1 MMKAKELWTLI
12 GNFVIELIV
21 YGILVVLYSVLA
33 LRLLGEPL
41 AQLFGNHL
49 IAYAFTSLA
58 LVVAQAVLLDFATS
72 FLLDR
77 LHLERME

>member
-1 MMKAKELWTLI
+1 MMKAKELWTLV
-12 GNFVIELIV
+12 GSFAIELVV
-21 YGILVVLYSVLA
+21 YGILVVLYSVLV

-49 IAYAFTSLA
+49 VAYAFTSLA

-72 FLLDR
+72 FLLNR